1 MEDWT
6 YLLYTIN
13 FFVSLTTDNTLWKVL
28 NFLLIITSSTC
39 NIGDFFLLLDYLCI
53 FFISLC
59 FLNHFYLNGIFII
72 AMLCE
77 YYIMHSI
84 IVIKNVAF
92 VTAAIL
98 HALTIDGLKPMLG
111 FLTITSLS
119 VYVFRYYYPIIYLT
133 FIWRFCTML
142 IMVTASYNLERG
154 S

>member
-77 YYIMHSI
+77 CYIRQSF
-84 IVIKNVAF
+84 IVIKNIAF
-92 VTAAIL
+92 VTAAIV
-98 HALTIDGLKPMLG
+98 HALTIDSLKTFMG
-111 FLTITSLS
+111 CLTLTSLS
-119 VYVFRYYYPIIYLT
+119 VYAVRYYYPNIYLT
-133 FIWRFCTML
+133 FLWRFCTML

-154 S
+154 T